1 MRSTIYTPAWGSYIA
16 DMPLKKKNKIGLALG
31 TGSARGWAHIGVIKA
46 LNEANI
52 KVDYVA
58 GVSIGAV
65 VGAVYAAGNINALED
80 VVLQLNWKQIL
91 SFIDIVF
98 PKSGL
103 IDGNKIADFI
113 RMYIKAKNIEDLPL
127 PFCAV
132 STDLATGKE
141 IIIKKGDIVEA
152 VRASI
157 STPGIFT
164 PVIKDNMTLIDGGIV
179 NSVPVSVV
187 RKMGADIVIAVD
199 LTHDIISNRGIGK
212 IQTVSPESMQMVKAL
227 DNRPIKKQTFLTS
240 LNTKIRSI
248 DMSALTHIKQWMKI
262 NTLPNIFEILLGSLY
277 IMEAQITSIQL
288 QSDPPDLLIQPKLGH
303 LRYLE
308 FHRAQEAILE
318 GYKATKSSLKNLYGT
333 SL

>member
-1 MRSTIYTPAWGSYIA
+1 MLT
-16 DMPLKKKNKIGLALG
+16 KKKNKIGLALG
-31 TGSARGWAHIGVIKA
+31 TGSARGWAHIGVINA

-65 VGAVYAAGNINALED
+65 VGAVYAAGNIKALQD
-80 VVLQLNWKQIL
+80 VALQLNWKQIL
-91 SFIDIVF
+91 SFVDIVF

-141 IIIKKGDIVEA
+141 IIIKKGDVVEA

-164 PVIKDNMTLIDGGIV
+164 PVIKDNMTLVDGGIV
-179 NSVPVSVV
+179 NSVPVSVA

-212 IQTVSPESMQMVKAL
+212 IQTVSPESMQMDKAS
-227 DNRPIKKQTFLTS
+227 DIRPVKKQKFLAS

-248 DMSALTHIKQWMKI
+248 DMSALTQIKQWTKI
-262 NTLPNIFEILLGSLY
+262 NTLPNIFEVLLGSLY

-288 QSDPPDLLIQPKLGH
+288 KSDPPDLLIQPKLGH

-318 GYKATKSSLKNLYGT
+318 GYKATKFSLKNLYGK
-333 SL
+333 SQ